1 MRKLQHILSATD
13 LSASSLEAV
22 DRGFL
27 LAAEH
32 GARHTVLHAL
42 GLDAL
47 APLRA
52 LLGGQAAA
60 VSARLVEQAQAELT
74 QAVAES
80 AQAHGLQPQLVVE
93 EGAVT
98 DVLPRSAT
106 ARGADLLLVGAH
118 GSGFLQRM
126 LLGSTTSQLLRKSR
140 QPVLVVKQEPRH
152 AYRRALV
159 PVDFSAA
166 SRACVELA
174 RTVAPQADL
183 LLLHVFEVPFE
194 GKMQFAGVGTDV
206 LLQYRSEMRERCVRQ
221 LHELA
226 AAAGLQPEDYTGVV
240 LHGDAVREVIVHE
253 ERDHCD
259 LIVMGKHG
267 THVTEELL
275 LGSVTQRVL
284 AESQG
289 DVLVVVDPN
298 AAPVPTLA

>member
-52 LLGGQAAA
+52 LLGGQAAG

-159 PVDFSAA
+159 PVDFSVA

-174 RTVAPQADL
+174 RTVAPQAD